1 MDHKPH
7 FLSLLVL
14 AGTACGP
21 APPAG
26 SPPPAD
32 PPAAST
38 EPPLELFAFDCGRIG
53 YDSLQMLG
61 VADTDTDVREMIVPC
76 FVIEHEKGRLLW
88 DGGLPSSQ
96 AETEGWAEMEG
107 GWRMRLDRTF
117 AEQIGDQGLS
127 MGDFDYMAF
136 SHFHFDHVGIANEI
150 EGAKPILQRKQHEL
164 AFLSE
169 PPPPGY
175 SPELYDRL
183 EASELLLLDGEHD
196 VFGDGRVR
204 LIPAPGHT
212 PGHQV
217 LFLELSDDCSVVLS
231 GDLYVLEV
239 ARRQQQALAIDADP
253 EQSLESMQT
262 VEALLEESGAAL
274 WIGHD
279 LASFERITRGSGS
292 GAVEPGAVCGSS
304 TEG

>member
-1 MDHKPH
+1 MTGKPF
-7 FLSLLVL
+7 FLPLLAL
-14 AGTACGP
+14 GGLACGP
-21 APPAG
+21 IPPAE
-26 SPPPAD
+26 SPTANQP
-32 PPAAST
+32 SVSV
-38 EPPLELFAFDCGRIG
+38 ERPLKLFAFDCGRIG

-61 VADTDTDVREMIVPC
+61 VADTDTEVREMIVPC

-107 GWRMRLDRTF
+107 GWRMRLDQPF
-117 AEQIGDQGLS
+117 SEQIGDLGLS
-127 MGDFDYMAF
+127 MGDFDYVAF
-136 SHFHFDHVGIANEI
+136 SHFHFDHVGVANELK
-150 EGAKPILQRKQHEL
+150 GAKPILQQKQYET

-175 SPELYDRL
+175 SPELYDGL
-183 EASELLLLDGEHD
+183 EGSEMILLEGEHD
-196 VFGDGRVR
+196 LFGDGRVR

-217 LFLELSDDCSVVLS
+217 LYLELSGECSVVLS

-239 ARRQQQALAIDADP
+239 ARRKQQVLAIDVDP
-253 EQSLESMQT
+253 EQSQESMGAIET
-262 VEALLEESGAAL
+262 LLEERGAAL

-279 LASFERITRGSGS
+279 LASFERITAGSS
-292 GAVEPGAVCGSS
+292 SRPVEPGAVCRSS
-304 TEG
+304 EAG